1 MRGIEHIPW
10 AYDFFMEVAERFG
23 LRDWRQ
29 QLVGEAKGRVLDLGC
44 GTGRNLRLFD
54 AESRVTG
61 LELDLGLLAAARRRA
76 PDLPLVVG
84 RAEDLP
90 FRSRSFDTVVSSLV
104 FCSVADPERG
114 LRETARILDWGGQLR
129 MLEHVRSSQRLLGWV
144 QDVVQPAW
152 TWLAGGCHPNRRTE
166 ATVEQAGFVIER
178 HEIPGRTTVRCFVAH
193 PRRTAPAVD

>member
-1 MRGIEHIPW
+1 MRGIEHVPW
-10 AYDFFMEVAERFG
+10 AYDLLMEVAERFG
-23 LRDWRQ
+23 LGDWRQ
-29 QLVGEAKGRVLDLGC
+29 QLVGEARGRVLDLGC

-104 FCSVADPERG
+104 FCSVADPSRG
-114 LRETARILDWGGQLR
+114 LQETARILERHGQLR
-129 MLEHVRSSQRLLGWV
+129 MLEHVRSSHRLLGWL
-144 QDVVQPAW
+144 QDLSQPAW
-152 TWLAGGCHPNRRTE
+152 TWLAGGCHPNRQTE
-166 ATVEQAGFVIER
+166 TTVEEAGFVIEKR
-178 HEIPGRTTVRCFVAH
+178 EILGRTTLRCFVAH
-193 PRRTAPAVD
+193 VPRTAPTVD